1 MLEARSTKR
10 ALRLKLIPAR
20 YLWQPIELAAG
31 RGREGG
37 EGKGRYL
44 ALATRVRALSTVGHG
59 HVYRAAVQYIYIYT
73 YVCAHVY
80 REDRETSRNINHGA
94 VEDGEA

>member
-73 YVCAHVY
+73 HMCVRTYTERIEKH
-80 REDRETSRNINHGA
+80 REI
-94 VEDGEA
+94 